1 MQDKGKLVLKKSGQ
15 VVMRS
20 IRGSATEA
28 ANSGM
33 GLAGGFLQSLGKS
46 MQKKPQEYYD
56 RRMKHRKQQYYS
68 GNDEYDQQLEK
79 EYQEEQDRI
88 NNSN

>member
-1 MQDKGKLVLKKSGQ
+1 
-15 VVMRS
+15 MRS